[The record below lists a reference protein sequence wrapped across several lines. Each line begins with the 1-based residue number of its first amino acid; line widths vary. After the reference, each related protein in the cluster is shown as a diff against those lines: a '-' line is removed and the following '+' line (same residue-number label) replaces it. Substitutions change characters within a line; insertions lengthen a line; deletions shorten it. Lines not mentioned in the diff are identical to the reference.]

1 MQNKQTKG
9 NKLWRALLCAALA
22 ALLCAALLLSGC
34 SSGPYV
40 TGIVYAGG
48 DGSQSVYTV
57 QYSDGSTTSFTVEN
71 GKDGADLDIEEVY
84 AAYCERYGDI
94 EFSEFLETYLSV
106 NAGDN
111 SAVIQKTLQSAVT
124 VHAEFCVTQSSGWP
138 FGSTLKGLSRS
149 IGSGVIYAIDDDS
162 VYIVTN
168 YHVVYNA
175 SANSDNGSNIG
186 RKLVC
191 YLYGSE
197 DKDKP
202 AQINGETDELGYPVL
217 DYGDYAIECEFVGGS
232 YSNDL
237 AVLRA
242 DKEDVF
248 AVNDSVQPASLA
260 DGYAVGQTA
269 IAIGNTEAEGIS
281 VTRGIV
287 SVERESVTFSSGNT
301 QDVLRI
307 DTAIYSGNSG
317 GGLFDLEGKLI
328 GITNGGNEEDQNINY
343 AIPLQVVRGTVEN
356 ILFHANDGDD
366 LTNGLLTPTL
376 GIGLESQNARYVY
389 DAAEGYGKIYEDVAV
404 ATVSSRSI
412 AAEIGVEEG
421 DLVCAF
427 LINGKAYEIARSY
440 DIADLRLTLRP
451 GDVLS
456 FTVERDGD
464 TVVTDTYTL
473 TSDDFSVLS

>member
-1 MQNKQTKG
+1 M
-9 NKLWRALLCAALA
+9 
-22 ALLCAALLLSGC
+22 
-34 SSGPYV
+34 Y
-40 TGIVYAGG
+40 
-48 DGSQSVYTV
+48 
-57 QYSDGSTTSFTVEN
+57 
-71 GKDGADLDIEEVY
+71 
-84 AAYCERYGDI
+84 
-94 EFSEFLETYLSV
+94 
-106 NAGDN
+106 
-111 SAVIQKTLQSAVT
+111 
-124 VHAEFCVTQSSGWP
+124 AEFCVTQSSGWP
-138 FGSTLKGLSRS
+138 FGSTLKGLSQS
-149 IGSGVIYAIDDDS
+149 IGSGVIYEIDDSS
-162 VYIVTN
+162 VYFVTN
-168 YHVVYNA
+168 YHVVYNS
-175 SANSDNGSNIG
+175 SANADNGSDIG
-186 RKLVC
+186 RRLVV

-242 DKEDVF
+242 DKADVF
-248 AVNDSVQPASLA
+248 AVNDSVAAASVA

-281 VTRGIV
+281 VTEGIV
-287 SVERESVTFSSGNT
+287 SVEREEVLFTGGRT
-301 QDVLRI
+301 QEVLRI

-317 GGLFDLEGKLI
+317 GGLFDLKGRLI

-343 AIPLQVVRGTVEN
+343 AIPLRVVRGTVEN
-356 ILFHANDGDD
+356 ILFHATDGDD
-366 LTNGLLTPTL
+366 NTNGLLTPTL

-412 AAEIGVEEG
+412 AAGIGIEEG

-440 DIADLRLTLRP
+440 DIGDLRLTLRP
-451 GDVLS
+451 GDTLS
-456 FTVERDGD
+456 FTVERDGAQVS
-464 TVVTDTYTL
+464 TASYTL
-473 TSDDFSVLS
+473 DSDDFSVIS

>member
-1 MQNKQTKG
+1 MKAIQRLGKG
-9 NKLWRALLCAALA
+9 ILA
-22 ALLCAALLLSGC
+22 AAAAAVLCAALLFAGC
-34 SSGPYV
+34 SSAYV
-40 TGIVYAGG
+40 TGIENTG
-48 DGSQSVYTV
+48 DGLYTV
-57 QYSDGSTTSFTVEN
+57 HYSDGSTTTFTVEN
-71 GKDGADLDIEEVY
+71 GKDGADLNIEDVY
-84 AAYCERYGDI
+84 QSYCERYGEI
-94 EFSEFLETYLSV
+94 EFSEFLEKYLDV

-111 SAVIQKTLQSAVT
+111 TGVIQKSLQSAVT
-124 VHAEFCVTQSSGWP
+124 VYAEFCVTQSSGWP
-138 FGSTLKGLSRS
+138 FGSTLKGLSQS
-149 IGSGVIYAIDDDS
+149 IGSGVIYEIDDSS
-162 VYIVTN
+162 VYFVTN
-168 YHVVYNA
+168 YHVVYNS
-175 SANSDNGSNIG
+175 SANADNGSDIG
-186 RKLVC
+186 RRLVV

-242 DKEDVF
+242 DKADVF
-248 AVNDSVQPASLA
+248 AVNDSVAAASVA

-281 VTRGIV
+281 VTEGIV
-287 SVERESVTFSSGNT
+287 SVEREEVLFTGGRT
-301 QDVLRI
+301 QEVLRI

-317 GGLFDLEGKLI
+317 GGLFDLKGRLI

-343 AIPLQVVRGTVEN
+343 AIPLRVVRGTVEN
-356 ILFHANDGDD
+356 ILFHATDGDD
-366 LTNGLLTPTL
+366 NTNGLLTPTL

-412 AAEIGVEEG
+412 AAGIGIEEG

-440 DIADLRLTLRP
+440 DIGDLCLTLRP
-451 GDVLS
+451 GDTLS
-456 FTVERDGD
+456 FTVERDGAQVS
-464 TVVTDTYTL
+464 TASYTL
-473 TSDDFSVLS
+473 DSDDFSVIS

>member
-1 MQNKQTKG
+1 MKAIQRLGKG
-9 NKLWRALLCAALA
+9 ILA
-22 ALLCAALLLSGC
+22 ATAAAVLCAALLFAGC
-34 SSGPYV
+34 SSAYV
-40 TGIVYAGG
+40 TGIENTG
-48 DGSQSVYTV
+48 DGLYTV
-57 QYSDGSTTSFTVEN
+57 HYSDGSTTTFTVEN
-71 GKDGADLDIEEVY
+71 GKDGADLNIEDVY
-84 AAYCERYGDI
+84 QSYCERYGEI
-94 EFSEFLETYLSV
+94 EFSEFLEKYLDV

-111 SAVIQKTLQSAVT
+111 TGVIQKSLQSAVT
-124 VHAEFCVTQSSGWP
+124 VYAEFCVTQSSGWP
-138 FGSTLKGLSRS
+138 FGSTLKGLSQS
-149 IGSGVIYAIDDDS
+149 IGSGVIYEIDDSS
-162 VYIVTN
+162 VYFVTN
-168 YHVVYNA
+168 YHVVYNS
-175 SANSDNGSNIG
+175 SANADNGSDIG
-186 RKLVC
+186 RRLVV

-242 DKEDVF
+242 DKADVF
-248 AVNDSVQPASLA
+248 AVNDSVAAASVA

-281 VTRGIV
+281 VTEGIV
-287 SVERESVTFSSGNT
+287 SVEREEVLFTGGRT
-301 QDVLRI
+301 QEVLRI

-317 GGLFDLEGKLI
+317 GGLFDLKGRLI

-343 AIPLQVVRGTVEN
+343 AIPLRVVRGTVEN
-356 ILFHANDGDD
+356 ILFHATDGDD
-366 LTNGLLTPTL
+366 NTNGLLTPTL

-412 AAEIGVEEG
+412 AAGIGVEEG

-451 GDVLS
+451 GDTLS
-456 FTVERDGD
+456 FTVERDGAQVS
-464 TVVTDTYTL
+464 TASYTL
-473 TSDDFSVLS
+473 DSDDFSVIS

>member
-1 MQNKQTKG
+1 MKAIQRLGKG
-9 NKLWRALLCAALA
+9 ILA
-22 ALLCAALLLSGC
+22 AAAAAVLCAALLFAGC
-34 SSGPYV
+34 SSAYV
-40 TGIVYAGG
+40 TGIENTG
-48 DGSQSVYTV
+48 DGLYTV
-57 QYSDGSTTSFTVEN
+57 HYSDGSTTTFTVEN
-71 GKDGADLDIEEVY
+71 GKDGADLNIEDVY
-84 AAYCERYGDI
+84 QSYCERYGEI
-94 EFSEFLETYLSV
+94 EFSEFLEKYLDV

-111 SAVIQKTLQSAVT
+111 TGVIQKSLQSAVT
-124 VHAEFCVTQSSGWP
+124 VYAEFCVTQSSGWP
-138 FGSTLKGLSRS
+138 FGSMLKGLSQS
-149 IGSGVIYAIDDDS
+149 IGSGVIYEIDDSS
-162 VYIVTN
+162 VYFVTN
-168 YHVVYNA
+168 YHVVYNS
-175 SANSDNGSNIG
+175 SANADNGSDIG
-186 RKLVC
+186 RRLVV

-242 DKEDVF
+242 DKADVF
-248 AVNDSVQPASLA
+248 AVNDSVAAASVA

-281 VTRGIV
+281 VTEGIV
-287 SVERESVTFSSGNT
+287 SVEREEVLFTGGRT
-301 QDVLRI
+301 QEVLRI

-317 GGLFDLEGKLI
+317 GGLFDLKGRLI

-356 ILFHANDGDD
+356 ILFHATDGDD
-366 LTNGLLTPTL
+366 NTNGLLTPTL

-404 ATVSSRSI
+404 ATISSRSI
-412 AAEIGVEEG
+412 AAGIGIEEG

-440 DIADLRLTLRP
+440 DIGDLHLTLRP
-451 GDVLS
+451 GDTLS
-456 FTVERDGD
+456 FTVERDGAQVS
-464 TVVTDTYTL
+464 TASYTL
-473 TSDDFSVLS
+473 DSDDFSVIS

>member
-1 MQNKQTKG
+1 MKAIQRLGKG
-9 NKLWRALLCAALA
+9 ILA
-22 ALLCAALLLSGC
+22 AAAAAVLCAALLFAGC
-34 SSGPYV
+34 SSAYV
-40 TGIVYAGG
+40 TGIENTG
-48 DGSQSVYTV
+48 DGLYTV
-57 QYSDGSTTSFTVEN
+57 HYSDGSTTTFTVEN
-71 GKDGADLDIEEVY
+71 GKDGADLNIEDVY
-84 AAYCERYGDI
+84 QSYCERYGEI
-94 EFSEFLETYLSV
+94 EFSEFLEKYLDV

-111 SAVIQKTLQSAVT
+111 TGVIQKSLQSAVT
-124 VHAEFCVTQSSGWP
+124 VYAEFCVTQSSGWP
-138 FGSTLKGLSRS
+138 FGSMLKGLSQS
-149 IGSGVIYAIDDDS
+149 IGSGVIYEIDDSS
-162 VYIVTN
+162 VYFVTN
-168 YHVVYNA
+168 YHVVYNS
-175 SANSDNGSNIG
+175 SANADNGSDIG
-186 RKLVC
+186 RRLVV

-242 DKEDVF
+242 DKADVF
-248 AVNDSVQPASLA
+248 AVNDSVAAASVA

-281 VTRGIV
+281 VTEGIV
-287 SVERESVTFSSGNT
+287 SVEREEVLFTGGRT
-301 QDVLRI
+301 QEVLRI

-317 GGLFDLEGKLI
+317 GGLFDLKGRLI

-356 ILFHANDGDD
+356 ILFHATDGDD
-366 LTNGLLTPTL
+366 NTNGLLTPTL

-412 AAEIGVEEG
+412 AAGIGIEEG

-451 GDVLS
+451 GDTIS
-456 FTVERDGD
+456 FTVERDGAQVS
-464 TVVTDTYTL
+464 TASYTL
-473 TSDDFSVLS
+473 DSDDFSVIS

>member
-1 MQNKQTKG
+1 MKAIQRLGKG
-9 NKLWRALLCAALA
+9 ILA
-22 ALLCAALLLSGC
+22 AAAAAVLCAALLFAGC
-34 SSGPYV
+34 SSAYV
-40 TGIVYAGG
+40 TGIENTG
-48 DGSQSVYTV
+48 DGLYTV
-57 QYSDGSTTSFTVEN
+57 HYSDGSTTTFTVEN
-71 GKDGADLDIEEVY
+71 GKDGADLNIEDVY
-84 AAYCERYGDI
+84 QSYCERYGEI
-94 EFSEFLETYLSV
+94 EFSEFLEKYLDV

-111 SAVIQKTLQSAVT
+111 TGVIQKSLQSAVT
-124 VHAEFCVTQSSGWP
+124 VYAEFCVTQSSGWP
-138 FGSTLKGLSRS
+138 FGSMLKGLSQS
-149 IGSGVIYAIDDDS
+149 IGSGVIYEIDDSS
-162 VYIVTN
+162 VYFVTN
-168 YHVVYNA
+168 YHVVYNS
-175 SANSDNGSNIG
+175 SANADNGSDIG
-186 RKLVC
+186 RRLVV

-242 DKEDVF
+242 DKADVF
-248 AVNDSVQPASLA
+248 AVNDSVAAASVA

-281 VTRGIV
+281 VTEGIV
-287 SVERESVTFSSGNT
+287 SVEREEVLFTGGRT
-301 QDVLRI
+301 QEVLRI

-317 GGLFDLEGKLI
+317 GGLFDLKGRLI

-356 ILFHANDGDD
+356 ILFHATDGDD
-366 LTNGLLTPTL
+366 NTNGLLTPTL

-412 AAEIGVEEG
+412 AAEIGIEEG
-421 DLVCAF
+421 DLVCTF

-451 GDVLS
+451 GDTIS
-456 FTVERDGD
+456 FTVERDGAQVS
-464 TVVTDTYTL
+464 TASYTL
-473 TSDDFSVLS
+473 DSDDFSVIS

>member
-1 MQNKQTKG
+1 MKAIQRLGKG
-9 NKLWRALLCAALA
+9 ILA
-22 ALLCAALLLSGC
+22 AAAAAVLCAALLFAGC
-34 SSGPYV
+34 SSAYV
-40 TGIVYAGG
+40 TGIENTG
-48 DGSQSVYTV
+48 DGLYTV
-57 QYSDGSTTSFTVEN
+57 HYSDGSTTTFTVEN
-71 GKDGADLDIEEVY
+71 GKDGADLNIEDVY
-84 AAYCERYGDI
+84 QSYCERYGEI
-94 EFSEFLETYLSV
+94 EFSDFLEKYLDV

-111 SAVIQKTLQSAVT
+111 TGVIQKSLQSAVT
-124 VHAEFCVTQSSGWP
+124 VYAEFCVTQSSGWP
-138 FGSTLKGLSRS
+138 FGSMLKGLSQS
-149 IGSGVIYAIDDDS
+149 IGSGVIYEIDDSS
-162 VYIVTN
+162 VYFVTN
-168 YHVVYNA
+168 YHVVYNS
-175 SANSDNGSNIG
+175 SANADNGSDIG
-186 RKLVC
+186 RRLVV

-242 DKEDVF
+242 DKADVF
-248 AVNDSVQPASLA
+248 AVNDSVAAASVA

-281 VTRGIV
+281 VTEGIV
-287 SVERESVTFSSGNT
+287 SVEREEVLFTGGRT
-301 QDVLRI
+301 QEVLRI

-317 GGLFDLEGKLI
+317 GGLFDLKGRLI

-356 ILFHANDGDD
+356 ILFHATDGDD
-366 LTNGLLTPTL
+366 NTNGLLTPTL

-412 AAEIGVEEG
+412 AAGVGVEEG
-421 DLVCAF
+421 DLVCTF

-451 GDVLS
+451 GDTLS
-456 FTVERDGD
+456 FTVERDGAQVS
-464 TVVTDTYTL
+464 TASYTL
-473 TSDDFSVLS
+473 DSDDFSVIS

>member
-1 MQNKQTKG
+1 MKAIQRLGKG
-9 NKLWRALLCAALA
+9 ILA
-22 ALLCAALLLSGC
+22 AAAAAVLCAALLFAGC
-34 SSGPYV
+34 SSAYV
-40 TGIVYAGG
+40 TGIENTG
-48 DGSQSVYTV
+48 DGLYTV
-57 QYSDGSTTSFTVEN
+57 HYSDGSTTTFTVEN
-71 GKDGADLDIEEVY
+71 GKDGADLNIEDVY
-84 AAYCERYGDI
+84 QSYCERYGEI
-94 EFSEFLETYLSV
+94 EFSEFLEKYLDV

-111 SAVIQKTLQSAVT
+111 TGVIQKSLQSAVT
-124 VHAEFCVTQSSGWP
+124 VYAEFCVTQSSGWP
-138 FGSTLKGLSRS
+138 FGSMLKGLSQS
-149 IGSGVIYAIDDDS
+149 IGSGVIYEIDDSS
-162 VYIVTN
+162 VYFVTN
-168 YHVVYNA
+168 YHVVYNS
-175 SANSDNGSNIG
+175 SANADNGSDIG
-186 RKLVC
+186 RRLVV

-242 DKEDVF
+242 DKADVF
-248 AVNDSVQPASLA
+248 AVNDSVAAASVA

-281 VTRGIV
+281 VTEGIV
-287 SVERESVTFSSGNT
+287 SVEREEVLFTGGRT
-301 QDVLRI
+301 QEVLRI

-343 AIPLQVVRGTVEN
+343 AIPLQVVRGSVDN

-366 LTNGLLTPTL
+366 LTSGLLTPTR
-376 GIGLESQNARYVY
+376 GVTVTSQNSRYVY
-389 DAAEGYGKIYEDVAV
+389 DAAAGVGKIYEDVSV
-404 ATVSSRSI
+404 AEVTSRSI
-412 AAEIGVEEG
+412 AAELGVQEG
-421 DLVCAF
+421 DLLRALTV
-427 LINGKAYEIARSY
+427 NGTTHDIARSY
-440 DIADLRLTLRP
+440 DIGDLRLTLRP

>member
-1 MQNKQTKG
+1 MKAIQRLGKG
-9 NKLWRALLCAALA
+9 ILA
-22 ALLCAALLLSGC
+22 ASTAAVLCAALLFAGC
-34 SSGPYV
+34 SSAYV
-40 TGIVYAGG
+40 TGIENTG
-48 DGSQSVYTV
+48 DGLYTV
-57 QYSDGSTTSFTVEN
+57 HYSDGSTTTFTVEN
-71 GKDGADLDIEEVY
+71 GKDGADLNIEDVY
-84 AAYCERYGDI
+84 QSYCERYGEI
-94 EFSEFLETYLSV
+94 EFSDFLEKYLDV

-111 SAVIQKTLQSAVT
+111 TGVIQKSLQSAVT
-124 VHAEFCVTQSSGWP
+124 VYAEFCVTQSSGWP
-138 FGSTLKGLSRS
+138 FGSMLKGLSQS
-149 IGSGVIYAIDDDS
+149 IGSGVIYEIDDSS
-162 VYIVTN
+162 VYFVTN
-168 YHVVYNA
+168 YHVVYNS
-175 SANSDNGSNIG
+175 SANADNGSDIG
-186 RKLVC
+186 RRLVV

-242 DKEDVF
+242 DKADVF
-248 AVNDSVQPASLA
+248 AVNDSVAAASVA

-281 VTRGIV
+281 VTEGIV
-287 SVERESVTFSSGNT
+287 SVEREEVLFTGGRT
-301 QDVLRI
+301 QEVLRI

-317 GGLFDLEGKLI
+317 GGLFDLKGRLI

-356 ILFHANDGDD
+356 ILFHATDGDD
-366 LTNGLLTPTL
+366 NTNGLLTPTL

-412 AAEIGVEEG
+412 AAGIGIEEG

-427 LINGKAYEIARSY
+427 LINGKAYEVARSY
-440 DIADLRLTLRP
+440 DIADLCLTLRP
-451 GDVLS
+451 GDTIS
-456 FTVERDGD
+456 FTVERDGAQVS
-464 TVVTDTYTL
+464 TASYTL
-473 TSDDFSVLS
+473 DSDDFSVIS

>member
-1 MQNKQTKG
+1 MKAIQRLGKG
-9 NKLWRALLCAALA
+9 ILA
-22 ALLCAALLLSGC
+22 AAAAAVLCAALLFAGC
-34 SSGPYV
+34 SSAYV
-40 TGIVYAGG
+40 TGIENTG
-48 DGSQSVYTV
+48 DGLYTV
-57 QYSDGSTTSFTVEN
+57 HYSDGSTTTFTVEN
-71 GKDGADLDIEEVY
+71 GKDGADLNIEDVY
-84 AAYCERYGDI
+84 QSYCERYGEI
-94 EFSEFLETYLSV
+94 EFSDFLEKYLDV

-111 SAVIQKTLQSAVT
+111 TGVIQKSLQSAVT
-124 VHAEFCVTQSSGWP
+124 VYAEFCVTQSSGWP
-138 FGSTLKGLSRS
+138 FGSTLKGLSQS
-149 IGSGVIYAIDDDS
+149 IGSGVIYAIDDSS
-162 VYIVTN
+162 VYFVTN
-168 YHVVYNA
+168 YHVVYNS
-175 SANSDNGSNIG
+175 SANADNGSDIG
-186 RKLVC
+186 RRLVV

-242 DKEDVF
+242 DKADVF
-248 AVNDSVQPASLA
+248 AVNDSVAAASVA

-281 VTRGIV
+281 VTEGIV
-287 SVERESVTFSSGNT
+287 SVEREEVLFTGGRT
-301 QDVLRI
+301 QEVLRI

-317 GGLFDLEGKLI
+317 GGLFDLKGRLI

-356 ILFHANDGDD
+356 ILFHATDGDD
-366 LTNGLLTPTL
+366 NTNGLLTPTL
-376 GIGLESQNARYVY
+376 GIGIESQNARYVY

-451 GDVLS
+451 GDTLS
-456 FTVERDGD
+456 FTVERDGAPVS
-464 TVVTDTYTL
+464 TASYTL
-473 TSDDFSVLS
+473 DSDDFSVIS

>member
-1 MQNKQTKG
+1 MKAIQRLGKG
-9 NKLWRALLCAALA
+9 ILA
-22 ALLCAALLLSGC
+22 AAAAAVLCAALLFAGC
-34 SSGPYV
+34 SSAYV
-40 TGIVYAGG
+40 TGIENTG
-48 DGSQSVYTV
+48 DGLYTV
-57 QYSDGSTTSFTVEN
+57 HYSDGSTTTFTVEN
-71 GKDGADLDIEEVY
+71 GKDGADLNIEDVY
-84 AAYCERYGDI
+84 QSYCERYGEI
-94 EFSEFLETYLSV
+94 EFSEFLEKYLDV

-111 SAVIQKTLQSAVT
+111 TGVIQKSLQSAVT
-124 VHAEFCVTQSSGWP
+124 VYAEFCVTQSSGWP
-138 FGSTLKGLSRS
+138 FGSTLKGLSQS
-149 IGSGVIYAIDDDS
+149 IGSGVIYEIDDSS
-162 VYIVTN
+162 VYFVTN
-168 YHVVYNA
+168 YHVVYNS
-175 SANSDNGSNIG
+175 SANADNGSDIG
-186 RKLVC
+186 RRLVV

-242 DKEDVF
+242 DKADVF
-248 AVNDSVQPASLA
+248 AVNDSVAAASVA

-281 VTRGIV
+281 VTEGIV
-287 SVERESVTFSSGNT
+287 SVEREEVLFTGGRT
-301 QDVLRI
+301 QEVLRI

-317 GGLFDLEGKLI
+317 GGLFDLKGRLI

-343 AIPLQVVRGTVEN
+343 AIPLRVVRGTVEN
-356 ILFHANDGDD
+356 ILFHATDGDD
-366 LTNGLLTPTL
+366 NTNGLLTPTL

-412 AAEIGVEEG
+412 AAGIGVEEG

-451 GDVLS
+451 GDTLS
-456 FTVERDGD
+456 FTVERDGAQVS
-464 TVVTDTYTL
+464 TASYTL
-473 TSDDFSVLS
+473 DSDDFSVIS

>member
-1 MQNKQTKG
+1 MKAIQRLGKG
-9 NKLWRALLCAALA
+9 ILA
-22 ALLCAALLLSGC
+22 AAAAAVLCAALLFAGC
-34 SSGPYV
+34 SSAYV
-40 TGIVYAGG
+40 TGIENTG
-48 DGSQSVYTV
+48 DGLYTV
-57 QYSDGSTTSFTVEN
+57 HYSDGSTTTFTVEN
-71 GKDGADLDIEEVY
+71 GKDGADLNSEDVY
-84 AAYCERYGDI
+84 QSYCERYGEI
-94 EFSEFLETYLSV
+94 EFSDFLEKYLDV

-111 SAVIQKTLQSAVT
+111 TGVIQKSLQSAVT
-124 VHAEFCVTQSSGWP
+124 VYAEFCVTQSSGWP
-138 FGSTLKGLSRS
+138 FGSMLKGLSQS
-149 IGSGVIYAIDDDS
+149 IGSGVIYEIDDSS
-162 VYIVTN
+162 VYFVTN
-168 YHVVYNA
+168 YHVVYNS
-175 SANSDNGSNIG
+175 SANADNGSDIG
-186 RKLVC
+186 RRLVV

-242 DKEDVF
+242 DTADVF
-248 AVNDSVQPASLA
+248 AVNDSVAAASVA

-281 VTRGIV
+281 VTEGIV
-287 SVERESVTFSSGNT
+287 SVEREEVLFTGGRT
-301 QDVLRI
+301 QEVLRI

-317 GGLFDLEGKLI
+317 GGLFDLKGRLI

-356 ILFHANDGDD
+356 ILFHATDGDD
-366 LTNGLLTPTL
+366 NTNGLLTPTL

-412 AAEIGVEEG
+412 AAGIGIEEG

-451 GDVLS
+451 GDTLS
-456 FTVERDGD
+456 FTVERDGAQVS
-464 TVVTDTYTL
+464 TASYTL
-473 TSDDFSVLS
+473 DSDDFSVIS

>member
-1 MQNKQTKG
+1 MKAIQRLGKG
-9 NKLWRALLCAALA
+9 ILA
-22 ALLCAALLLSGC
+22 AAAAAVLCAALLFAGC
-34 SSGPYV
+34 SSAYV
-40 TGIVYAGG
+40 TGIENTG
-48 DGSQSVYTV
+48 DGLYTV
-57 QYSDGSTTSFTVEN
+57 HYSDGSTTTFTVEN
-71 GKDGADLDIEEVY
+71 GKDGADLNIEDVY
-84 AAYCERYGDI
+84 QSYCERYGEI
-94 EFSEFLETYLSV
+94 EFSDFLEKYLDV

-111 SAVIQKTLQSAVT
+111 TGVIQKSLQSAVT
-124 VHAEFCVTQSSGWP
+124 VYAEFCVTQSSGWP
-138 FGSTLKGLSRS
+138 FGSMLKGLSQS
-149 IGSGVIYAIDDDS
+149 IGSGVIYEIDDSS
-162 VYIVTN
+162 VYFVTN
-168 YHVVYNA
+168 YHVVYNS
-175 SANSDNGSNIG
+175 SANADNGSDIG
-186 RKLVC
+186 RRLVV

-242 DKEDVF
+242 DKADVF
-248 AVNDSVQPASLA
+248 AVNDSVAAASVA

-281 VTRGIV
+281 VTEGIV
-287 SVERESVTFSSGNT
+287 SVEREEVLFTGGRT
-301 QDVLRI
+301 QEVLRI

-317 GGLFDLEGKLI
+317 GGLFDLKGRLI

-356 ILFHANDGDD
+356 ILFHATDGDD
-366 LTNGLLTPTL
+366 NTNGLLTPTL

-412 AAEIGVEEG
+412 AAGIGVEEG

-440 DIADLRLTLRP
+440 DIGDLRLTLRP
-451 GDVLS
+451 GDTLS
-456 FTVERDGD
+456 FTVERDGAQVS
-464 TVVTDTYTL
+464 TASYTL
-473 TSDDFSVLS
+473 DSDDFSVIS